1 MVSLTQFFV
10 PTTDFEKLRKY
21 IDGFEDVEYINYTGG
36 GEKKFPENEK
46 EGLFHQMLELN
57 NL

>member
-1 MVSLTQFFV
+1 MRKADGQFDTIFI

-21 IDGFEDVEYINYTGG
+21 IDGFEDVEYVNHTE
-36 GEKKFPENEK
+36 GEKKR
-46 EGLFHQMLELN
+46 GLFRQMIELN